1 MKRNHPDT
9 LVFTG
14 TIMAKPRM
22 TKSDKW
28 NQRPATSKYWAFK
41 DLLTLQA
48 RIQGFVL
55 SDQIKIVAHLPMPKS
70 WSKKKRAEFVWEPHQ
85 QKPDIDN
92 ILKSVQDILMKEDS
106 TIWDVHI
113 LKYWTDAPEGTLIIK
128 NVQDAIQIQ
137 E

>member
-1 MKRNHPDT
+1 MKRNNPDT

-41 DLLTLQA
+41 DLLTMQA

-70 WSKKKRAEFVWEPHQ
+70 WSKKKRGEFAFEPHQ

-92 ILKSVQDILMKEDS
+92 IIKSVQDILMKEDS
-106 TIWDVHI
+106 TIWEVHA
-113 LKYWTDAPEGTLIIK
+113 LKYWTEAPGGKLIIK
-128 NVQDAIQIQ
+128 NVT
-137 E
+137 